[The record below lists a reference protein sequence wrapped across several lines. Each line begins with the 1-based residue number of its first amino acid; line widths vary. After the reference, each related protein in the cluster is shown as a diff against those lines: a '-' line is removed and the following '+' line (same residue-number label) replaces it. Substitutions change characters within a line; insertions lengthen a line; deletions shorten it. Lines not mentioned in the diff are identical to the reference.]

1 MAVRKCSGI
10 REEARKEKKNMDV
23 NAIHAIVGRLATSGR
38 SPCNEATEHESLD
51 EIFQLLSE

>member
-1 MAVRKCSGI
+1 MLRHSRRG
-10 REEARKEKKNMDV
+10 KEGKKNMDV